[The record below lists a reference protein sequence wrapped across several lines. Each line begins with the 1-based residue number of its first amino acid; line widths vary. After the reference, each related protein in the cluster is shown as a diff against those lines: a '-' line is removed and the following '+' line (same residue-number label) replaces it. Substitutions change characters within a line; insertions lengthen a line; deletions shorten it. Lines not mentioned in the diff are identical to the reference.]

1 MNRNKLKIIILLAV
15 FALLCVFGVLWFCHN
30 YTQILPEETTDPTGD
45 STAVSTTPV
54 TTLPP
59 ETTEETTEPTTES
72 TTAPTT
78 EATTVPETT
87 EATLADI
94 GLKAAQ
100 IAKAQLGK
108 PYQYGTAG
116 PDSFD
121 TSGLVQY
128 CYKECGVQIP
138 RSNSALASHGYIVD
152 KEDILPGD
160 AVFFWSTNPG
170 VPEYLGIYTGD
181 GIVVAAL
188 NSSKPVMELNMNSGY
203 YTEHFVCVRRFY

>member
-15 FALLCVFGVLWFCHN
+15 FALLCVFGVLWFCRN
-30 YTQILPEETTDPTGD
+30 YTEMIPEETTDPAGN
-45 STAVSTTPV
+45 SIAVSTTPV

-59 ETTEETTEPTTES
+59 ETTEETTEPTTEP
-72 TTAPTT
+72 TTMSTT

-87 EATLADI
+87 EAVLADI
-94 GLKAAQ
+94 GLEAAK

-108 PYQYGTAG
+108 PYQYGTSG

-128 CYKECGVQIP
+128 CYKECGIQIP

-152 KEDILPGD
+152 KADILPGD

-170 VPEYLGIYTGD
+170 VAEYLGIYTGG

-188 NSSKPVMELNMNSGY
+188 NSSKPVMELNMNSSY
-203 YTEHFVCVRRFY
+203 YTEHFVFIRRFY